1 MIRDNCGEKKPGVS
15 RIGFIFWAEF
25 PLNPPVPSRLLWSGW
40 IVVISSSFLFATKL
54 VWSAGSNKWKTP
66 WFYVPFGPSTD
77 QFEWE
82 IRNKRISQLNAPF
95 VLVYVQVKRLLV
107 KAAWSILFLER
118 RFYPIPINAQQPPY
132 GNWSLERDAVWWYT
146 LKTRILKQ
154 NYLYSQQDLLIK
166 ATLNRSPHL
175 LMRRLEKVQ
184 MSKRSSFFGRT
195 AFWRYIDLI

>member
-1 MIRDNCGEKKPGVS
+1 M
-15 RIGFIFWAEF
+15 
-25 PLNPPVPSRLLWSGW
+25 PSIPLWSGW
-40 IVVISSSFLFATKL
+40 IVVISSRILLATKR
-54 VWSAGSNKWKTP
+54 VWSAGSLNKWRTP
-66 WFYVPFGPSTD
+66 WFCVSFSPSTD

-82 IRNKRISQLNAPF
+82 IRIKRISQLNASF
-95 VLVYVQVKRLLV
+95 VLVYLQVKRLLV

-118 RFYPIPINAQQPPY
+118 RFYPIPMNAQQPPY
-132 GNWSLERDAVWWYT
+132 VNWSLERDAVWWYT

-154 NYLYSQQDLLIK
+154 YYLCSQQDLLIK

-175 LMRRLEKVQ
+175 LMRGLEKVQ